1 MRKYFGG
8 LVAVLAIAMLV
19 PGTALATHSNGQG
32 PGKDFRNGSHK
43 GFCPTPFGTFPCQV
57 HVNGQG
63 PDASGTGG
71 GARGHWFINIFA
83 GGFLGLPDP
92 VSLSGEVV
100 CLHAGPNLGAND
112 AWARLRIDVSNTG
125 LAAPGLTI
133 QDRATDNGEGANDPE
148 DGSTGFLNRQGQPV
162 RRFRSRS
169 RRSSRATS
177 RFTTGS
183 STQTR

>member
-8 LVAVLAIAMLV
+8 LVLALVVVALV

-32 PGKDFRNGSHK
+32 PGKDFRNGTHK
-43 GFCPTPFGTFPCQV
+43 GDCPTPFGTFPCQV

-63 PDASGTGG
+63 PDAGGTGA
-71 GARGHWFINIFA
+71 GARGNWWIDIFT

-92 VSLSGEVV
+92 VSVGGEVV

-112 AWARLRIDVSNTG
+112 AWARLRIDQSNTP
-125 LAAPGLTI
+125 LAPLGFTV

-148 DGSTGFLNRQGQPV
+148 DGSTGFLAPPG
-162 RRFRSRS
+162 
-169 RRSSRATS
+169 
-177 RFTTGS
+177 TTCPPLPIAVSPIASGNI
-183 STQTR
+183 TIHDGI